1 MPKLDMTVPHR
12 LSQDKALRRIQGL
25 LGEVKTQFADKIS
38 NLHEEWNGSS
48 GNFSFS
54 AMGFSVSGTLAVR
67 PSEVELSG
75 DLPLAAAFLKGKIEA
90 TIRERAETLLA

>member
-1 MPKLDMTVPHR
+1 MPKLDRTVPHR
-12 LSQDKALRRIQGL
+12 LSQDEALRRIQGL
-25 LGEVKTQFADKIS
+25 LGEIKTQFTEKVSD
-38 NLHEEWNGSS
+38 LREEWDGDTSK
-48 GNFSFS
+48 FSFS
-54 AMGFSVSGTLAVR
+54 AMGFSVSGTLTVK